1 MGLSFE
7 QITNFVKPVYYYL
20 ELQVASKSI
29 PNVSKILDRKKL
41 QDYPFDVAKLT
52 FDHSKWDSVL
62 KRHVKVGAGSAG
74 AVNGINLVDYAGVKA
89 DDDFCQYLSQLEQA
103 NVQQMQPAEQL
114 AFWMNAYN
122 ALCINVIIQHETK
135 NSIQIGSITELSKP
149 NDPVWDQIAGKVAGM
164 DISLN
169 GIEHDQLRK
178 VWDEP
183 LVHACI
189 VCASASC
196 PNLRPEAFVVPKLKD
211 QMEDQMRLWMKNDSK
226 GIKLTGNCL
235 ELSRIFLW
243 FGADFGQWQ
252 GIRKFLPQFIED
264 ENLKARVVK
273 GDVSVRYFDYGW
285 QINRA

>member
-1 MGLSFE
+1 MSTL
-7 QITNFVKPVYYYL
+7 IN
-20 ELQVASKSI
+20 
-29 PNVSKILDRKKL
+29 RKKL
-41 QDYPFDVAKLT
+41 KDYPFEIEHSK

-62 KRHVKVGAGSAG
+62 KRHVKVGAGSTTT
-74 AVNGINLVDYAGVKA
+74 VSGINLVDYAGVKA
-89 DDDFCQYLSQLEQA
+89 DDDFYQYLSQLEDA
-103 NVQQMQPAEQL
+103 NVQQMEPAEQL

-122 ALCINVIIQHETK
+122 ALCINIIIHHEKK
-135 NSIQIGSITELSKP
+135 NSVQIGSITELSKP
-149 NDPVWDQIAGKVAGM
+149 NDSVWNQIAGKVAGKEM
-164 DISLN
+164 TLN
-169 GIEHDQLRK
+169 DLEHDQLRK

-196 PNLRPEAFVVPKLKD
+196 PNLRPEAFVVSKLKD

-243 FGADFGQWQ
+243 FGPDFGDWK
-252 GIRKFLPQFIED
+252 GLRKLLPEFIDD
-264 ENLKARVVK
+264 ENLKARIVR
-273 GDVSVRYFDYGW
+273 GNVSVRYFEYGW

>member
-1 MGLSFE
+1 MST
-7 QITNFVKPVYYYL
+7 IIN
-20 ELQVASKSI
+20 
-29 PNVSKILDRKKL
+29 RKKL
-41 QDYPFDVAKLT
+41 KDYPFGATANPK

-62 KRHVKVGAGSAG
+62 KRHVKVGTGSTAT
-74 AVNGINLVDYAGVKA
+74 VSGINLVDYAGVKV
-89 DDDFCQYLSQLEQA
+89 DDDFCQYLSQLEEAHVEQLE
-103 NVQQMQPAEQL
+103 PAEQL

-122 ALCINVIIQHETK
+122 ALCINIIIQHEQR
-135 NSIQIGSITELSKP
+135 NSISIGSINELSKP
-149 NDPVWDQIAGKVAGM
+149 NDPVWDQIAGKVAGK

-196 PNLRPEAFVVPKLKD
+196 PNLRPEAFVVSKLKD

-226 GIKLTGNCL
+226 GIKLTGKCL

-243 FGADFGQWQ
+243 FGADFGEWR
-252 GIRKFLPQFIED
+252 GIRKFLPDFIED
-264 ENLKARVVK
+264 ENLRARVAK